1 MADTISPP
9 QNAATSMHV
18 KVHSPFKVYYDDDA
32 VSLTAVNLT
41 GPFDILPRHKNFMTL
56 ISPCN
61 LVVRAPGKPDFSL
74 PVTRGV
80 MHVKANQV
88 TVFLDV

>member
-1 MADTISPP
+1 MTDQAPTA
-9 QNAATSMHV
+9 QVAANSMHV
-18 KVHSPFKVYYDDDA
+18 KVHSPFKVYYDDEA
-32 VSLTAVNLT
+32 VSLTAANLT
-41 GPFDILPRHKNFMTL
+41 GPFDVLPRHKNFMTL
-56 ISPCN
+56 VSPCN

-88 TVFLDV
+88 IVFLDV

>member
-1 MADTISPP
+1 MADQTPAVK
-9 QNAATSMHV
+9 NTANSMHV

-32 VSLTAVNLT
+32 TSLTAVNLT

-88 TVFLDV
+88 VVFLDV